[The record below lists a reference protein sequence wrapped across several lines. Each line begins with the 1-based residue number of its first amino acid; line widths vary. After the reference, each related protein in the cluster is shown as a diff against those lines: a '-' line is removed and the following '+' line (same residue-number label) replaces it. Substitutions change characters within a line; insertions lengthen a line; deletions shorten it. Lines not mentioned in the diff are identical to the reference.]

1 MPYPAEF
8 ALFIVVSIISGVF
21 ILALFLVDPI
31 RHYFKVHH
39 TVRAYYP
46 KMKRIAEDNDYYLI
60 NDFASR
66 TSDEETFHIDHLLVG
81 NKYIYCIRDRYY
93 EGALTA
99 KENDPTWVHYGR
111 KGSKYISNPMMR
123 NLVRMEYLSLISGI
137 DNSMFISIVVINDD
151 CFTQPFDS
159 ESGDSFLVSLKRLP
173 LLIEDLEARDVPPLD
188 GWEVE
193 RVVNDFAALK
203 AREGR

>member
-8 ALFIVVSIISGVF
+8 ALFIVASIFGGVL
-21 ILALFLVDPI
+21 ILALFLADPI
-31 RHYFKVHH
+31 RRYFKVHH

-46 KMKRIAEDNDYYLI
+46 KIKRIAEDNDYYLI

-93 EGALTA
+93 EGALKA
-99 KENDPTWVHYGR
+99 KESDPTWVHYGR
-111 KGSKYISNPMMR
+111 KSSKYISNPMMR

-151 CFTQPFDS
+151 CYTMPFES
-159 ESGDSFLVSLKRLP
+159 ESRDSFLVCMKALP
-173 LLIEDLEARDVPPLD
+173 FLIKELEERDVPPLD
-188 GWEVE
+188 SWEVE